1 VNFDTGERRMTDA
14 GRYYGQL
21 QKTHSMEVD
30 GEQIEKWARDF

>member
-1 VNFDTGERRMTDA
+1 MTDA